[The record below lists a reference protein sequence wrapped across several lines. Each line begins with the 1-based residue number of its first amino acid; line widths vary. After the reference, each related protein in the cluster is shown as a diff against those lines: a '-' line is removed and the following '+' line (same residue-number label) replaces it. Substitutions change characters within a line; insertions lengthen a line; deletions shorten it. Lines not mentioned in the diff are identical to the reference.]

1 MSLTIKGIDEAL
13 KKLALL
19 DGEMRGTAMTKA
31 MGAAATQA
39 EGRVKERAREE
50 FYTGDR
56 PYTRTGNLLNS
67 IQSTAKDQ
75 RGVVYVGAEYGVYLE
90 MGTSRG
96 IAPRAYVRRGV
107 EQNLQQIGQAAVAAL
122 KGALGT

>member
-1 MSLTIKGIDEAL
+1 MSSLKGMDEVLA
-13 KKLALL
+13 KLALL
-19 DGEMRGTAMTKA
+19 DGSMRGAAMTQA
-31 MGAAATQA
+31 MAAAATQA
-39 EGRVKERAREE
+39 EGKVKERAREE
-50 FYTGDR
+50 FYTGSR

-75 RGVVYVGAEYGVYLE
+75 QGVVYVGAEYGVYLE

-107 EQNLQQIGQAAVAAL
+107 EQNLGQIAQAAVTTL
-122 KGALGT
+122 KGKLGT